1 MKQSPIKT
9 PSTPSGTAA
18 QAVVDRLNAKEKIV
32 WEVFTKKRRKNSW
45 WLFAL
50 VSEGKPAVVKW

>member
-9 PSTPSGTAA
+9 ASTPSGTAA

-32 WEVFTKKRRKNSW
+32 REVFTKKGRKNDW
-45 WLFAL
+45 WLVPL
-50 VSEGKPAVVKW
+50 VSEGKPAAMKW

>member
-32 WEVFTKKRRKNSW
+32 REVFTKKGRKNSRFKSPVQAKS
-45 WLFAL
+45 LN
-50 VSEGKPAVVKW
+50 V